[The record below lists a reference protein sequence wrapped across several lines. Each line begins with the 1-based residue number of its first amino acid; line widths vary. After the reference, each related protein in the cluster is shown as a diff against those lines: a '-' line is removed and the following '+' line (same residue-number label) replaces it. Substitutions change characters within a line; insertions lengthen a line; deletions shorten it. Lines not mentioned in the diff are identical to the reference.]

1 VEKCLEFLH
10 SKGLENLQGL
20 FRLCGSKTDID
31 SLRDQA
37 NIDVFIFEI
46 PPDQEPHSV
55 AGLFKQFL
63 RELPEPLIPFDLY
76 THFITVATLNR
87 TDYYPELIVKLI
99 SLLPNTNRYLLGK
112 LCKFLYEVQYHKAT
126 TLMSCENLAT
136 CIGPNLIRTADNDL
150 RTMIMDTPA
159 IMSLF
164 SIFIRDALVLFH
176 DCDNLRPQ
184 NIRKKGK
191 SLIEINKQ
199 MFTVHFSEN
208 EKKSILLNPG
218 EILCYVLE
226 KICNSRNMALE
237 TLTVLDGNRNPLP
250 SLQMTLSTVEGRCVY
265 LLTPPPLPPPLT
277 EIKTKGS
284 DITLP
289 RIKFPETP
297 KDEFIFPLPS
307 PLTELS
313 HKSGVDIPDVKL
325 QTRKSIG
332 KSISSSLI
340 NRGLSPRD
348 NSQPDLPVSAGHTPR
363 FLDECPLPP
372 LEPTTEVKS
381 VTSKEEKRKSWKNQ
395 LGKRTSEI
403 HGSTKSLNNSNNVRN
418 QIPPIHTN
426 PSSKTLPTQ
435 NSKPKSELQVPPAL
449 TSTNNQ
455 VCVDPKENKRNKARS
470 VKKGKENLISG
481 NNS

>member
-1 VEKCLEFLH
+1 
-10 SKGLENLQGL
+10 
-20 FRLCGSKTDID
+20 
-31 SLRDQA
+31 
-37 NIDVFIFEI
+37 
-46 PPDQEPHSV
+46 
-55 AGLFKQFL
+55 
-63 RELPEPLIPFDLY
+63 
-76 THFITVATLNR
+76 
-87 TDYYPELIVKLI
+87 
-99 SLLPNTNRYLLGK
+99 
-112 LCKFLYEVQYHKAT
+112 
-126 TLMSCENLAT
+126 
-136 CIGPNLIRTADNDL
+136 
-150 RTMIMDTPA
+150 MIMDTPA

-184 NIRKKGK
+184 YIRKKGK

-208 EKKSILLNPG
+208 EKKSILINPG

-226 KICNSRNMALE
+226 KICNSRSMALE

-250 SLQMTLSTVEGRCVY
+250 SLQMTLSSVEGRCVY

-277 EIKTKGS
+277 EIKTRGS
-284 DITLP
+284 DLSLP
-289 RIKFPETP
+289 KIKFPEIP

-307 PLTELS
+307 PLTELG
-313 HKSGVDIPDVKL
+313 HKSVTTTDIPDVKL

-348 NSQPDLPVSAGHTPR
+348 YSQPDLPVSAGHTPR

-372 LEPTTEVKS
+372 EPMTEVKS
-381 VTSKEEKRKSWKNQ
+381 GLSKEEKRKSWKNQ

-403 HGSTKSLNNSNNVRN
+403 HTKSLNGNVRN

-435 NSKPKSELQVPPAL
+435 NSKPKSELQVPPSL
-449 TSTNNQ
+449 ISTNNS
-455 VCVDPKENKRNKARS
+455 VSVDQKESKRNKARS
-470 VKKGKENLISG
+470 VKKGKENLISS

>member
-1 VEKCLEFLH
+1 
-10 SKGLENLQGL
+10 
-20 FRLCGSKTDID
+20 
-31 SLRDQA
+31 
-37 NIDVFIFEI
+37 
-46 PPDQEPHSV
+46 
-55 AGLFKQFL
+55 
-63 RELPEPLIPFDLY
+63 
-76 THFITVATLNR
+76 
-87 TDYYPELIVKLI
+87 
-99 SLLPNTNRYLLGK
+99 
-112 LCKFLYEVQYHKAT
+112 
-126 TLMSCENLAT
+126 MSCENLAT

-176 DCDNLRPQ
+176 DCENLRP
-184 NIRKKGK
+184 NYIRKKGK

-218 EILCYVLE
+218 EILCHVLE

-250 SLQMTLSTVEGRCVY
+250 SLQMTLSAVEGRCVF
-265 LLTPPPLPPPLT
+265 LLTPPPLPPPLVVD
-277 EIKTKGS
+277 IKTKSS

-289 RIKFPETP
+289 RIKFPETS

-307 PLTELS
+307 PLTELG
-313 HKSGVDIPDVKL
+313 HKSTADIPDVKG
-325 QTRKSIG
+325 QSRKSIG

-348 NSQPDLPVSAGHTPR
+348 NSQPELPVSAGHTPR
-363 FLDECPLPP
+363 FLDESSSPP
-372 LEPTTEVKS
+372 EPMNEVKS
-381 VTSKEEKRKSWKNQ
+381 VVGKEEKRKSWKNQ
-395 LGKRTSEI
+395 LSKRGSEI
-403 HGSTKSLNNSNNVRN
+403 QTKSSNNSNSVRS

-435 NSKPKSELQVPPAL
+435 NTKPKSELHVPSLL

-455 VCVDPKENKRNKARS
+455 VCVDQKENKRTKARS